1 MLISPKKMWVLFTL
15 FAILLTLILW
25 IVFVPLYLRIN
36 TDLKQYEVSQAG
48 TMTISFHPWQ
58 TPFMKMRILG
68 FRVDTG
74 KKKQASPQV
83 SPKKDGEWGIKR
95 SPSAWRYLAHGILQS
110 FRLRRLEC
118 NVDLDDVVLNAKA
131 VPVLMLFNRGVVTV
145 STNFQDRCFLFLVM
159 EARFSKLLWTLI
171 RFYTKK

>member
-1 MLISPKKMWVLFTL
+1 MWVLFAL
-15 FAILLTLILW
+15 FAILSAFILW
-25 IVFVPLYLRIN
+25 IVFVPVYLRIN
-36 TDLKQYEVSQAG
+36 TDLKQYDVSQAG

-68 FRVDTG
+68 FRVNTG
-74 KKKQASPQV
+74 EKKAASPQV
-83 SPKKDGEWGIKR
+83 SPKKDSEWGIKR
-95 SPSAWRYLAHGILQS
+95 SPSAWRYLARGILHS

-131 VPVLMLFNRGVVTV
+131 VPVLMLLNRGVVNV
-145 STNFQDRCFLFLVM
+145 STNFQDRCFMFLVM
-159 EARFSKLLWTLI
+159 EGRFSKLLWTLI